1 MKYTEFVA
9 QLRGYAEEEFAEF
22 QRRLIFTEYEIL
34 GVRTPKLRELA
45 KAWKKD
51 VQTLLAF
58 PNEYYEAVFVKLTV
72 VASLGYGE
80 FTKTFKRVLP
90 LIDNWALCDSFRP
103 KSLKGKEKEFLPILR
118 GLLNRTG
125 EYERRYALVTLLAYY
140 VKEEYLSE
148 IERALRQVNTE
159 PYYVHMAAA
168 WLVAEVLVKYYDFGV
183 KLLNAGFL
191 DAKTHNKA
199 IAKARESYR
208 VTQEKKANL
217 NAMKIKKD
225 KR

>member
-140 VKEEYLSE
+140 VKEEYL
-148 IERALRQVNTE
+148 
-159 PYYVHMAAA
+159 
-168 WLVAEVLVKYYDFGV
+168 
-183 KLLNAGFL
+183 
-191 DAKTHNKA
+191 
-199 IAKARESYR
+199 
-208 VTQEKKANL
+208 
-217 NAMKIKKD
+217 
-225 KR
+225 

>member
-1 MKYTEFVA
+1 
-9 QLRGYAEEEFAEF
+9 
-22 QRRLIFTEYEIL
+22 
-34 GVRTPKLRELA
+34 
-45 KAWKKD
+45 
-51 VQTLLAF
+51 
-58 PNEYYEAVFVKLTV
+58 
-72 VASLGYGE
+72 
-80 FTKTFKRVLP
+80 
-90 LIDNWALCDSFRP
+90 
-103 KSLKGKEKEFLPILR
+103 
-118 GLLNRTG
+118 
-125 EYERRYALVTLLAYY
+125 
-140 VKEEYLSE
+140 
-148 IERALRQVNTE
+148 
-159 PYYVHMAAA
+159 MAAA